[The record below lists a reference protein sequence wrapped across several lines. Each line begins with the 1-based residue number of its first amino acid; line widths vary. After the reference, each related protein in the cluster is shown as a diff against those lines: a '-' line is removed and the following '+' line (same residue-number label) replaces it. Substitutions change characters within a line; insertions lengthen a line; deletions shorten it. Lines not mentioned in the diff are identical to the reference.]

1 MRGRKMTEKERME
14 RRKLS
19 QEDYRHRV
27 KRFNLQFNI
36 KDAEAREWFEKQ
48 EDKGGYLKNLILADK
63 AEKLGKSL

>member
-1 MRGRKMTEKERME
+1 MRGRKLTEKERME

-36 KDAEAREWFEKQ
+36 KDGEARHCLTASEPER
-48 EDKGGYLKNLILADK
+48 EN
-63 AEKLGKSL
+63 SC

>member
-1 MRGRKMTEKERME
+1 MRGRKLTDKERME

-36 KDAEAREWFEKQ
+36 KDGEAREWFEKQ
-48 EDKGGYLKNLILADK
+48 EDNQEAGKWQTKG
-63 AEKLGKSL
+63 ETH